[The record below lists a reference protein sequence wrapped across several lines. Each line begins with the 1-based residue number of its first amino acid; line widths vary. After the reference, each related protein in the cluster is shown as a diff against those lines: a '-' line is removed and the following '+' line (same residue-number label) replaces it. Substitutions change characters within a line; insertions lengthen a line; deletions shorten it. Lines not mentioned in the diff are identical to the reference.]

1 MNKNLVWINVCEAS
15 ADAYGA
21 ILMKELQKRSPG
33 IEIAGMGGPAMR
45 SAGLD
50 SVFKAEDLSIV
61 GFTEV
66 FSSLPRIFG
75 YLRAIKKALRE
86 KRPAALILMDAP
98 DFNFR
103 LARMAYY
110 LGIPVMYY
118 IAPQVWAWRKSRV
131 NFLKKYVDRIACI
144 FPFEQD
150 FFREHGIKA
159 DFVGHPVMEM
169 LNLAELRKITPSPG
183 NIAILPGSR
192 KKEISSLLKDFSAA
206 ATSLRR
212 DNQSMTFNVIQA
224 PGISRS
230 YLNQFCPSKPW
241 FRYIPF
247 EKRYE
252 FIRKSNMAIAASGTV
267 TLECAILETPTI
279 VAYRLSPMS
288 YLLGRM
294 LIHVKHI
301 SMANLILK
309 KEVFPEFIQSE
320 ASSENLAEA
329 VRTWI
334 KEPHKMDEVKQ
345 SLKEVV
351 RLLGKTSATRKS
363 ADIVFEMISK
373 GKKYAKN

>member
-33 IEIAGMGGPAMR
+33 IEITGMGGPAMR

-66 FSSLPRIFG
+66 FSSLPRILG
-75 YLRAIKKALRE
+75 YLRTIKKALRE

-103 LARMAYY
+103 LAKMAHY

-144 FPFEQD
+144 FPFEED
-150 FFREHGIKA
+150 FFRDNGIKA
-159 DFVGHPVMEM
+159 DFVGHPVMEI
-169 LNLAELRKITPSPG
+169 LNLAELKKISPSPK

-192 KKEISSLLKDFSAA
+192 KKEISSLLTDFSEA
-206 ATSLRR
+206 ATSLRK
-212 DNQSMTFNVIQA
+212 DNQDMTFNVIQA
-224 PGISRS
+224 PGISRN

-252 FIRKSNMAIAASGTV
+252 FIRKSQMAIAASGTV

-279 VAYRLSPMS
+279 VAYRLSPIS

-309 KEVFPEFIQSE
+309 KEVFPEFIQSGVS
-320 ASSENLAEA
+320 AENLADVA
-329 VRTWI
+329 RVWI
-334 KEPHKMDEVKQ
+334 KEPQKMDAVKQ
-345 SLKEVV
+345 SLKELI

-363 ADIVFEMISK
+363 ADIVFEMISR
-373 GKKYAKN
+373 GKKYAEN